1 MIGQVLGHCRVV
13 AKLGEGGMGV
23 VYRAY
28 DEVLHRDVA
37 LKVVKK
43 DAGLDA
49 SASQKLLHEARA
61 SSALAHPNICTIYEV
76 GETDGELYIAMELV
90 EGKSL
95 REMSADAGLPPSQSC
110 DMGFRLPAHWFALM
124 TGESFIAI

>member
-1 MIGQVLGHCRVV
+1 MIGQVLGHCRVE

-49 SASQKLLHEARA
+49 SASQRLLHEARA
-61 SSALAHPNICTIYEV
+61 SSSLAHPNICTIYEV
-76 GETDGELYIAMELV
+76 GETDGELYIVMELV

-95 REMSADAGLPPSQSC
+95 RAIERRSGAAARVSRAIWSADCQRTCSRS
-110 DMGFRLPAHWFALM
+110 
-124 TGESFIAI
+124 

>member
-13 AKLGEGGMGV
+13 AKIGEGGMGV

-28 DEVLHRDVA
+28 DEMLHRDVA

-43 DAGLDA
+43 DAHLD
-49 SASQKLLHEARA
+49 SIVEPSVYCNEARA
-61 SSALAHPNICTIYEV
+61 SSSLLIRTSAPSTKLARMRASSLIV
-76 GETDGELYIAMELV
+76 MELV

-95 REMSADAGLPPSQSC
+95 RAMCADAGPAVRISPPIWRSDCQ
-110 DMGFRLPAHWFALM
+110 RTRARP
-124 TGESFIAI
+124 